1 LQDQLFEHL
10 RTSIESGRLQPG
22 ARMPSTR
29 ALAEHFAVSR
39 TTVVLTY
46 ERLVA
51 SGHLLTVPAGATYV
65 SAQRG
70 APPAAVAFNPRAADR
85 TGDVPAGSGPV
96 ALGARDRLEVAAPD
110 ATLFPSAR
118 WRTLVRVELSRV
130 DVTRAPSDIAGS
142 ARLRTALAG
151 WLRAHRGLDI
161 APAQIVLAGDR
172 ARALE
177 IVAQLALVPGSKAI
191 VESPGDLLAAKFYTS
206 ANARL
211 VPVAVDRHGL
221 ITGLLPPQGGAL
233 VHVTPSGQDPLG
245 VVMPAERRYELVDWA
260 ARTGTTIVEM
270 DRVGDLSYGH
280 GATSGLGSIAG
291 PHEVIYIG
299 HFEDVLAPVV
309 TTSFLALPAHL
320 VARALAAKRQLG
332 QHVEWFA
339 EAALATFIQTGGYL
353 RHVRKLRK
361 EYGDRR
367 QALVRTLQAELGPLD
382 LFGAGAGLAVAW
394 EVPEHLGPAR
404 AIADIARRSGL
415 AATIIPAQ
423 PGVSKELAG
432 RCVLLGFGQTEPAQ
446 LCRAVEAFA
455 RALQPR
461 GRRAHDYGD
470 LQAVND

>member
-1 LQDQLFEHL
+1 
-10 RTSIESGRLQPG
+10 
-22 ARMPSTR
+22 MPSTR

-51 SGHLLTVPAGATYV
+51 SGYLLTVPAGATYV

-70 APPAAVAFNPRAADR
+70 ASSVTAAYDERE
-85 TGDVPAGSGPV
+85 TSGSGEALAGHGLV
-96 ALGARDRLEVAAPD
+96 ALRTRDRPDVDAPD

-130 DVTRAPSDIAGS
+130 DVTRTPSDIAGS
-142 ARLRTALAG
+142 VRLRAALAG

-161 APAQIVLAGDR
+161 SPAQIVLAGDR

-177 IVAQLALVPGSKAI
+177 IVAQLALAPGSKAI
-191 VESPGDLLAAKFYTS
+191 VEAPGDMVAAKHYKA

-211 VPVAVDRHGL
+211 VHVAVDRHGL
-221 ITGLLPPQGGAL
+221 VTGLLPPQGGAL

-245 VVMPAERRYELVDWA
+245 VRLSAERRYELVDWA
-260 ARTGTTIVEM
+260 ARTRTTIVEM
-270 DRVGDLSYGH
+270 DRLGDLSACQG
-280 GATSGLGSIAG
+280 GAMGLGSIAG
-291 PHEVIYIG
+291 SHEVIYIG

-309 TTSFLALPAHL
+309 TTSFIALPPNL

-332 QHVEWFA
+332 HHMEWFA

-367 QALVRTLQAELGPLD
+367 QVLVRTLQQELGPLD
-382 LFGAGAGLAVAW
+382 LLGTESGLSVTW
-394 EVPEHLGPAR
+394 EVPEHLGSAR
-404 AIADIARRSGL
+404 EVAEIARRSGL
-415 AATIIPAQ
+415 AASTIPGQ
-423 PGVSKELAG
+423 PGLPKELAG
-432 RCVLLGFGQTEPAQ
+432 RCVLLGFGQMEQGQ
-446 LCRAVEAFA
+446 LCRAAEAFT

-461 GRRAHDYGD
+461 GRQTHEYSD